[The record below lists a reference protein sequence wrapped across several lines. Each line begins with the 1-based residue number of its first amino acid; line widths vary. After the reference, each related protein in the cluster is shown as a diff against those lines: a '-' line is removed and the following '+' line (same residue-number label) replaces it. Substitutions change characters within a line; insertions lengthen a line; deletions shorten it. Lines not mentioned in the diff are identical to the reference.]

1 MNILK
6 ELEKIGIT
14 PGEKITVEEKN
25 YIAKTVANQLSESMH
40 ELGDNYNEIYMRL
53 FNCDIYRAQVDS
65 KFNGVFYYYKNN
77 AIYVDY
83 AKNIKEMDDYIIHEL
98 IHYLQNFNH
107 ASKED
112 KRAGLC
118 QFLEFK
124 IFGLGLNEAIVQ
136 YLTAKA
142 QFKKAH
148 RVSND
153 RVTIVTNSEEYYK
166 YITSLAIQILF
177 MIGESK
183 AIDSCI
189 NSNENF
195 ENELYNTFEE
205 NTEKI
210 LKNFD
215 LILDENNKTIDKSE
229 ERIIDIYMETQ
240 ELIYKTYF
248 QNMFKRVETIKELD
262 EQVQKLEDYETIIGK
277 ELNTSIEEDD
287 FLAFKK
293 EMSSKFL
300 NKYIKINRE
309 RTGNS
314 LAVIYRNAIYNI
326 WRKIQNFIQ
335 TKIIRTK

>member
-1 MNILK
+1 M
-6 ELEKIGIT
+6 
-14 PGEKITVEEKN
+14 
-25 YIAKTVANQLSESMH
+25 
-40 ELGDNYNEIYMRL
+40 
-53 FNCDIYRAQVDS
+53 
-65 KFNGVFYYYKNN
+65 
-77 AIYVDY
+77 
-83 AKNIKEMDDYIIHEL
+83 
-98 IHYLQNFNH
+98 
-107 ASKED
+107 
-112 KRAGLC
+112 
-118 QFLEFK
+118 
-124 IFGLGLNEAIVQ
+124 Q

-153 RVTIVTNSEEYYK
+153 RITIVTNSEEYYK

-177 MIGESK
+177 LIGESK

-189 NSNENF
+189 NSNDNF

-215 LILDENNKTIDKSE
+215 LILDENNKTVDKNE
-229 ERIIDIYMETQ
+229 DRITDIYMETQ

-248 QNMFKRVETIKELD
+248 ENMYKRVETIKELD